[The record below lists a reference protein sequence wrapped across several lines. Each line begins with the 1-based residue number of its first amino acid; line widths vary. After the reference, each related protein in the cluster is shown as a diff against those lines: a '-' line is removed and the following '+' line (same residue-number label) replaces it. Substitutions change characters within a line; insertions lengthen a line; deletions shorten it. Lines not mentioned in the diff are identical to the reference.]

1 MNKIN
6 VCHFTNII
14 TGKTDGVYAHLK
26 MIFGF
31 TDSSK
36 FQQYLVFGGNSDIEA
51 EVKNLGVKVHV
62 IKSLNKKLS
71 FRCFKEFYLF
81 VKAENIE
88 IIHTHFLKPYSIAGL
103 VNILLRKKMIYN
115 YHGLFIDNLYNAR
128 LDKFIYKRIHSLL
141 NYLNVVNITL
151 VPSYSS
157 RRILMD
163 ETKKFK
169 SIEVYYNGYDD
180 NKVGQIEPEI
190 AKFFEALKKT
200 FFVIGIVARIDI
212 QKRIDLALEIAKKL
226 TEKNSN
232 IYFVIMGDGPLED
245 EMSKKVEVMK
255 LGKKVRM
262 MGYVLNAK
270 LYVKYFDMLLLTSD
284 WEGFPLSI
292 WEAMA
297 ARVPVVSTN
306 VGGIKEILET
316 EKCGVVYSRGDVN
329 GAVKAILELI
339 SDQKKR
345 KEMGQNG
352 LNAIKRRYNSK
363 AFADFFNNLY
373 SSLST

>member
-1 MNKIN
+1 
-6 VCHFTNII
+6 
-14 TGKTDGVYAHLK
+14 
-26 MIFGF
+26 
-31 TDSSK
+31 
-36 FQQYLVFGGNSDIEA
+36 
-51 EVKNLGVKVHV
+51 
-62 IKSLNKKLS
+62 
-71 FRCFKEFYLF
+71 
-81 VKAENIE
+81 
-88 IIHTHFLKPYSIAGL
+88 
-103 VNILLRKKMIYN
+103 MIYN

-316 EKCGVVYSRGDVN
+316 EKCGVIYSRGDVN